1 MDTVSELRAVRAR
14 ALAAGDINLAR
25 EAELQLDRYGMDYV
39 TAAVPPRKTRATT
52 KKA

>member
-1 MDTVSELRAVRAR
+1 MDTIEHLRAQRAA
-14 ALAAGDINLAR
+14 ALAAGDVNLAR
-25 EAELQLDRYGMDYV
+25 EIELQLDRYGMDYV